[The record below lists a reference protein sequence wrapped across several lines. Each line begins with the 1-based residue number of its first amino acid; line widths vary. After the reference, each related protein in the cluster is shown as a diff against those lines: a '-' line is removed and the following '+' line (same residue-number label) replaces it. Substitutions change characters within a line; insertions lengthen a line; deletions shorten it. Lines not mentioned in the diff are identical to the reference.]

1 MQKDTTVDFKKGYPF
16 PLDIDPEFDIKVFTK
31 DYGMAFDFPM
41 SMLYPNG
48 FFIDTNAKVFIV
60 GVLNGEEDINR
71 MGEKLKLRYQ
81 PDNSTIYVDI
91 DGEDKEF
98 IIVRGWGN
106 LTGTGGLNLPE
117 KEAAEIQDAFG
128 NYIVES
134 LTKK

>member
-1 MQKDTTVDFKKGYPF
+1 MANNTIVDFKKGYPF
-16 PLDIDPEFDIKVFTK
+16 PLEMDPDFDIKVFTK

-41 SMLYPNG
+41 KMIYPNG
-48 FFIDTNAKVFIV
+48 FTITTEAKQFIV
-60 GVLNGEEDINR
+60 GVLNEQEDINR
-71 MGEKLKLRYQ
+71 MGVELKLRYQ

-91 DGEDKEF
+91 EGEEKEF

-106 LTGTGGLNLPE
+106 LTGIGGMNLPE
-117 KEAAEIQDAFG
+117 KAAAEIQDAFG